1 MSTGVAL
8 QYSRS
13 AGRQQRLVID
23 YVIVTA
29 VFGLLLAG
37 LVMVTSASMN
47 IAERL
52 TGDPYFHFE
61 RQLFSVLL
69 GCTFGAA
76 MLFVPISLWR
86 RFAPWLLV
94 ASFALLLLV
103 LIPGIGHAVNGSR
116 RWIRLGLLNFQPSE
130 IVRWLLLTYIAI
142 FAVRHQTELRS
153 SAQGFFKPFA
163 TLKDCTSHFTLL
175 EIL

>member
-1 MSTGVAL
+1 MSTAAAL

-23 YVIVTA
+23 RVIVAA

-61 RQLFSVLL
+61 RHLFSS
-69 GCTFGAA
+69 CSAA
-76 MLFVPISLWR
+76 LRRGNAFVRSR
-86 RFAPWLLV
+86 VGRFAPG
-94 ASFALLLLV
+94 A
-103 LIPGIGHAVNGSR
+103 
-116 RWIRLGLLNFQPSE
+116 
-130 IVRWLLLTYIAI
+130 
-142 FAVRHQTELRS
+142 
-153 SAQGFFKPFA
+153 
-163 TLKDCTSHFTLL
+163 
-175 EIL
+175 